1 MYLKKFI
8 RFITFA
14 ELHFKL
20 ATRKSSAASIVDRSF
35 IERTKSNLVNAT
47 TTITSLSGKDD
58 LNDPVL
64 LKGFEKAL
72 KDTSKESDLDRRLN
86 NIKSS
91 YETNKYDELQTR
103 LSDAESKNEY
113 LSKIIAQL
121 QSKRSAVNSSF
132 RLDHILSNQNR

>member
-1 MYLKKFI
+1 MI
-8 RFITFA
+8 ARNGGG
-14 ELHFKL
+14 EL
-20 ATRKSSAASIVDRSF
+20 
-35 IERTKSNLVNAT
+35 ERTKSNLVNAT

-72 KDTSKESDLDRRLN
+72 KDTSKENDLDRRLT

-132 RLDHILSNQNR
+132 RFDHIFVVSESNCLDYFKNLKI